1 MIRQANPEC
10 TRSLEQVWAEAESVR
25 RHPTATWAAEFARF
39 DMVSRTV
46 QFSHRPVPANKWF
59 IDWGLPR
66 TSYGG
71 YGLVDEVKFGR
82 TCRSKLAAALCPKCR
97 NPIFSLLLRNGHGIG
112 YPIHTRR
119 QCVICGYSEDL
130 TIHRDGDTEGDVV
143 HNGLHL
149 HKEFGAK
156 DWSPAP

>member
-1 MIRQANPEC
+1 MIRQANLDCP
-10 TRSLEQVWAEAESVR
+10 RSLEDVWSEAERVR
-25 RHPTATWAAEFARF
+25 QHPATAWAPEFVRF

-59 IDWGLPR
+59 IDWGFPR
-66 TSYGG
+66 ASYGG

-82 TCRSKLAAALCPKCR
+82 TSRSKLAAALCPKCR
-97 NPIFSLLLRNGHGIG
+97 NPIFSLLIRNGHGIG

-130 TIHRDGDTEGDVV
+130 VIHRDGEIAGDVV
-143 HNGLHL
+143 HNGHHL
-149 HKEFGAK
+149 HKDCGAK
-156 DWSPAP
+156 DWVPAS

>member
-1 MIRQANPEC
+1 MIRQANLDSPV
-10 TRSLEQVWAEAESVR
+10 SPEQVWAEAERVR
-25 RHPTATWAAEFARF
+25 QHPDSPWAQEFARSV
-39 DMVSRTV
+39 MVSRQI

-66 TSYGG
+66 ASYGG
-71 YGLVDEVKFGR
+71 YGLVDVVRFGR
-82 TCRSKLAAALCPKCR
+82 TSRSKLTSALCPKCR
-97 NPIFSLLLRNGHGIG
+97 NPIFSLLVRNGHGLG

-119 QCVICGYSEDL
+119 QCVICGYSENL
-130 TIHRDGDTEGDVV
+130 IIRRDGDTAGDVI

-156 DWSPAP
+156 EWAPAP